1 MADAQFHDQEL
12 DAFMDQCKASSLTG
26 EDLKW
31 RFTEDVTDVNISS
44 WANAKRRKLRDFLED
59 NGVPGGR
66 GSRDQIKIRLPHFLQ
81 FGQNGNPLEYVPASP
96 HSGKRDFLKITR
108 YKDDKYAGSYECPLL
123 GSVRRRFE
131 QDCIALEVPEGDR
144 LQLVYTMI
152 RGEPLRYFMDEV
164 QPHASAAADAFVMVQ
179 AKYMSSAHRDRYI
192 HEWNALS
199 FRSFVKPG
207 ISSAQALDE
216 LFARARDLQAM
227 LKAPYDSD
235 LLLRDTITRAVQD
248 ESFYGLLS
256 ATDIPADSGILHT
269 RLQKCIQVSRS
280 AVRNTSSNV
289 VTQSGSD
296 ATYL

>member
-1 MADAQFHDQEL
+1 ML
-12 DAFMDQCKASSLTG
+12 
-26 EDLKW
+26 
-31 RFTEDVTDVNISS
+31 
-44 WANAKRRKLRDFLED
+44 
-59 NGVPGGR
+59 
-66 GSRDQIKIRLPHFLQ
+66 
-81 FGQNGNPLEYVPASP
+81 
-96 HSGKRDFLKITR
+96 
-108 YKDDKYAGSYECPLL
+108 
-123 GSVRRRFE
+123 
-131 QDCIALEVPEGDR
+131 
-144 LQLVYTMI
+144 

-289 VTQSGSD
+289 VTQSGNDSTYFAVDPDENSD
-296 ATYL
+296 DQWELFYGQNGSPFFKRRNLRAPWSFSPYRSWSRGGGNQFHGRDQRYSPGSRYRSRPPVSARSWTAKESYRQDGECATL